1 MILCCMH
8 MVYLFICLSA
18 VGHLDDS
25 HLSFH
30 GHLSAGFCMN
40 AFSFLPGACPAVGCT
55 AELFVPAAVPFPTSS
70 VQGSDFLRLSRNVV
84 L

>member
-1 MILCCMH
+1 MIPIFPSMD
-8 MVYLFICLSA
+8 ICQQVFA
-18 VGHLDDS
+18 
-25 HLSFH
+25 
-30 GHLSAGFCMN
+30 MN